1 MSSPASSRTRHRRT
15 RSEQYRLHEQAVHL
29 LLRLFDEGGYEA
41 ISMRK
46 LASEIGV
53 PPMSLYRYFP
63 SKKHLIQHIWAELLL
78 RAYRHALVRAHECSS
93 PPERLG
99 AYLDGYLQYWLDNR
113 NHYWVVFSIREG
125 GTDAAE
131 PGDAA
136 PCPNPYRF
144 LETLAELI
152 GACAGR
158 DGGSEV
164 RRLAEVL
171 FCETLGFL
179 TGVIGM
185 ASLASADIEGLKRRL
200 VREMVDQAIT
210 GGGGPD
216 AASAAS
222 PVSEAMDGR

>member
-1 MSSPASSRTRHRRT
+1 M
-15 RSEQYRLHEQAVHL
+15 
-29 LLRLFDEGGYEA
+29 FDEGGYEA

-63 SKKHLIQHIWAELLL
+63 SKKHLIQHIWVELLL
-78 RAYRHALVRAHECSS
+78 RAYQHALARAHECSS

-113 NHYWVVFSIREG
+113 HHYWVVFSIRDG
-125 GTDAAE
+125 SADPAE
-131 PGDAA
+131 PGDGA

-144 LETLAELI
+144 LETLAEMI
-152 GACAGR
+152 GACAGTGT
-158 DGGSEV
+158 DAGTEV
-164 RRLAEVL
+164 RHLAEAL
-171 FCETLGFL
+171 FCKTLGFL
-179 TGVIGM
+179 TGVISM
-185 ASLASADIEGLKRRL
+185 ASLMSADIEGLKHRL